1 VAVELADRP
10 FTSLEA
16 SLERLRAIVSPVTG
30 IVTEVVRATH
40 AADEA
45 RLSHVTCLMA
55 SCGRTV
61 GSSIPEFAGGMHI
74 FLDNAR
80 AAALGEAVE
89 RYSAA
94 YAPIEA
100 TTLTTAGELG
110 TAAVLPER
118 FALFHARQ
126 LASPQFPFAE
136 FHAGTRLRF
145 VEGFALAD
153 GRPAFVPSQLVYLGG
168 WFDDEE
174 RIGLPTSNGVA
185 CGATLEEAI
194 LAGLLEL
201 IERDA
206 VMLAWKNTLSLPL
219 LDWTSDTSL
228 AAIDHRVFAPTGLR
242 YSVVDGSAFF
252 DVPVAI
258 AVVHGPAGERTA
270 LAMGAAAGATISAAW
285 TKALSEAFAVRRWLT
300 LQTLMN
306 EAPTEANDVNSFDDH
321 VLFYGE
327 HDAASRASFLDASD
341 DRTPTHGV
349 PRLEGATPRAQIAA
363 LERRLAARGCSAYA
377 VEITSPDVAALGL
390 HVARVV
396 APELCP
402 LDVAHAVRFLGG
414 SRLGRAAF
422 EVGLSPMTFD
432 FDDFNPLPH
441 PFP

>member
-1 VAVELADRP
+1 VATELADRP
-10 FTSLEA
+10 FTPLES

-45 RLSHVTCLMA
+45 RLSHVTCVMA
-55 SCGRTV
+55 SCTRTV
-61 GSSIPEFAGGMHI
+61 GSSLPEFAGGMHV

-94 YAPIEA
+94 YAPAES
-100 TTLTTAGELG
+100 TTLTTAAALG
-110 TAAVLPER
+110 SAAVVPER

-126 LASPQFPFAE
+126 LASPLFPFVE
-136 FHAGTRLRF
+136 FGMHTRLRF

-153 GRPAFVPSQLVYLGG
+153 GRPAFVPSQLVYLAG

-206 VMLAWKNTLSLPL
+206 VMLAWKNVLSLPL

-228 AAIDHRVFAPTGLR
+228 TEIDRRVFAPTGLR
-242 YSVVDGSAFF
+242 FSVVDGSAFF

-258 AVVHGPAGERTA
+258 AVVHGPPGERTA
-270 LAMGAAAGATISAAW
+270 LAMGAGAGATISVAW
-285 TKALSEAFAVRRWLT
+285 RKALSEAFAVRRWLT

-306 EAPTEANDVNSFDDH
+306 EAPSEADDVNSFDDH

-327 HDAASRASFLDASD
+327 HDAASRALFLDASD
-341 DRTPTHGV
+341 RRTPTHDV
-349 PRLEGATPRAQIAA
+349 RCLEGATPRAQITA
-363 LERRLAARGCSAYA
+363 LQRRLAARGCSAYA
-377 VEITSPDVAALGL
+377 VDVTSPDVAALGL

-414 SRLGRAAF
+414 WRLRRAAF
-422 EVGLSPMTFD
+422 EAGLSQKTLD
-432 FDDFNPLPH
+432 YDDFNPLPH

>member
-1 VAVELADRP
+1 MAIELADRP
-10 FTSLEA
+10 FTPLAA
-16 SLERLRAIVSPVTG
+16 SLERLGAIVSPVTG
-30 IVTEVVRATH
+30 IVTEVVRGTH

-55 SCGRTV
+55 SCTRTV
-61 GSSIPEFAGGMHI
+61 GSPIPEFAGGMHV

-100 TTLTTAGELG
+100 TTLTTAAELG
-110 TAAVLPER
+110 AAAVPPER

-126 LASPQFPFAE
+126 LAWPRFPFVE
-136 FHAGTRLRF
+136 FGADTRLRF

-174 RIGLPTSNGVA
+174 RIGLPTSSGLA
-185 CGATLEEAI
+185 CGPTLEEAI

-206 VMLAWKNTLSLPL
+206 VMLVWKNALSLPL
-219 LDWTSDTSL
+219 LDWTGDAELT
-228 AAIDHRVFAPTGLR
+228 ATDRDVFAPTGLR
-242 YSVVDGSAFF
+242 YSVVDGSGFF
-252 DVPVAI
+252 GVPVAI
-258 AVVHGPAGERTA
+258 AVVHGPPGERTA
-270 LAMGAAAGATISAAW
+270 LAMGAAAGATISVAW

-300 LQTLMN
+300 LQTLID
-306 EAPTEANDVNSFDDH
+306 EAPTEPDDVRTFDDH
-321 VLFYGE
+321 VLFYGNE
-327 HDAASRASFLDASD
+327 HAASRASFLDASGR
-341 DRTPTHGV
+341 RTPIQSI
-349 PRLEGATPRAQIAA
+349 PRLEGETPRALIAA

-377 VEITSPDVAALGL
+377 VDVTSPDVVALGL
-390 HVARVV
+390 RVARVV

-402 LDVAHAVRFLGG
+402 LDVAHAVRSLGG
-414 SRLGRAAF
+414 SRLQRAAF
-422 EVGLSPMTFD
+422 EAGVAPRTFD

>member
-1 VAVELADRP
+1 MAIELADPP
-10 FTSLEA
+10 FTPLEA
-16 SLERLRAIVSPVTG
+16 SLERLSTIVSPVTG
-30 IVTEVVRATH
+30 IVTEVIRGTH

-45 RLSHVTCLMA
+45 RLSHVTCLIA
-55 SCGRTV
+55 SCARTV
-61 GSSIPEFAGGMHI
+61 GSSLPEFSGGMHV

-89 RYSAA
+89 RYSGA
-94 YAPIEA
+94 YAPVQA
-100 TTLTTAGELG
+100 TKLTTAADLG
-110 TAAVLPER
+110 AAAVPPER
-118 FALFHARQ
+118 FALFHERQ
-126 LASPQFPFAE
+126 LAAAQFPFVE
-136 FHAGTRLRF
+136 FGPDTSLRF

-153 GRPAFVPSQLVYLGG
+153 GRPAFAPSQLVYLGG

-174 RIGLPTSNGVA
+174 RIGLPTSNGLA

-219 LDWTSDTSL
+219 LDWTGDKALT
-228 AAIDHRVFAPTGLR
+228 DVDRRVFAPTRLR

-252 DVPVAI
+252 DVPVAM
-258 AVVHGPAGERTA
+258 AVVHGPPGERTA
-270 LAMGAAAGATISAAW
+270 LAMGAAAGATISVAW
-285 TKALSEAFAVRRWLT
+285 MKALSEAFAVRRWLT

-306 EAPTEANDVNSFDDH
+306 EAPSEPNDVTSFDDH
-321 VLFYGE
+321 VLFYGQR
-327 HDAASRASFLDASD
+327 DAASRASFLDASD
-341 DRTPTHGV
+341 RRRQTRSV
-349 PRLEGATPRAQIAA
+349 PCLEGATPRAQIAA
-363 LERRLAARGCSAYA
+363 LVRRLAARGCSAYA
-377 VEITSPDVAALGL
+377 VDVTSPDVAALGL
-390 HVARVV
+390 RVARVI

-414 SRLGRAAF
+414 SRLPRAAF
-422 EVGLSPMTFD
+422 DAGLSPTRFD